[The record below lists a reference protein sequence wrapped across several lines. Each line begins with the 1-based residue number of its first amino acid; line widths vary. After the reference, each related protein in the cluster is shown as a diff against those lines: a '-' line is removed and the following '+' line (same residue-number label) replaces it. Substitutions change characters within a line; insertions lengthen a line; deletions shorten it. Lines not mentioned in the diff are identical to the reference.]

1 ADQCT
6 GLQGFLVFHSF
17 GGGTGSGFTS
27 LLMERLSV
35 DYGKK
40 SKLEFSIYPAPQV
53 STAVVEPYNSILT
66 THTTLEH
73 SDCAFMVDNEAIYD
87 ICRRNLDIERPT
99 YTNLNR
105 LIGQIVSSIT
115 ASLRFD
121 GALNVDLTEFQTNL
135 VPYPRIHFPLA
146 TYAPVISAEKA
157 YHEQLS
163 VAEITNACFEPAN
176 QMVKCDPRHGKYMA
190 CCLLYRGDVVPKDVN
205 AAIATIKTKR
215 TIQFVDW
222 CPTGFKVGINYQPP
236 TVVPG
241 GDLAKVQRAV
251 CMLSNTT
258 AIAEAWA
265 RLDHKFDLMYA
276 KRAFVHWYV
285 GEGMEEGEFSE
296 AREDMAALEK
306 DYEETNLVPYPRI
319 HFPLATYA
327 PVISAEKAYHEQ
339 LSVAEITNACFE
351 PANQMV
357 KCDPRHGKYMA
368 CCLLYRGDVVPK
380 DVNAA
385 IATIKTKRS
394 IQFVDWCPTGFKVG
408 INYQPPTVVPGGDLA
423 KVQRAVCMLSNT
435 TAIAEAWARLD
446 HKFDLMYAKR
456 AFVHW
461 YVGEGMEEG
470 EFSEAREDMAAL
482 EKDYEEVGVDSVEG
496 EGEEEG
502 EEY

>member
-1 ADQCT
+1 TPLPMFSPQLECISVHVGQARVQMGNACWELYCLEHGIQPDGQMPSDKTIGGGDDSFNTFSETVAGKHVPRAVFVDLEPTVIDEVRTGTYQDAANNYARGHYTIGKEIIDLVLDRIGKLADQCT

-17 GGGTGSGFTS
+17 VGGSSSGFTS

-105 LIGQIVSSIT
+105 LISQIVSSIT

-163 VAEITNACFEPAN
+163 VAEITNSCFEPAN
-176 QMVKCDPRHGKYMA
+176 QMVKCDPRHSEYMA

-205 AAIATIKTKR
+205 AAIATIKTK
-215 TIQFVDW
+215 
-222 CPTGFKVGINYQPP
+222 
-236 TVVPG
+236 
-241 GDLAKVQRAV
+241 L
-251 CMLSNTT
+251 
-258 AIAEAWA
+258 
-265 RLDHKFDLMYA
+265 
-276 KRAFVHWYV
+276 
-285 GEGMEEGEFSE
+285 
-296 AREDMAALEK
+296 
-306 DYEETNLVPYPRI
+306 
-319 HFPLATYA
+319 
-327 PVISAEKAYHEQ
+327 
-339 LSVAEITNACFE
+339 
-351 PANQMV
+351 
-357 KCDPRHGKYMA
+357 
-368 CCLLYRGDVVPK
+368 
-380 DVNAA
+380 
-385 IATIKTKRS
+385 S

-435 TAIAEAWARLD
+435 TAVAEAWARLD

-482 EKDYEEVGVDSVEG
+482 EKDYEEVGVDSG
-496 EGEEEG
+496 EGDGQEDG

>member
-1 ADQCT
+1 MSREVISVHVGQAGVQMGNACWELYCLEHGIQPDGKMPSDKSVGSGDDSFNTFFSETGSGGHVPRAVFVDLEPTVIDEIRTGTYRQLFHPEQMITGKEDAANNYARGHYTIGKEIIDLVLDRIRRLADNCT
-6 GLQGFLVFHSF
+6 GLQGFLIFHSF

-27 LLMERLSV
+27 LMMERLSV

-40 SKLEFSIYPAPQV
+40 SKLEFAIYPAPQI

-87 ICRRNLDIERPT
+87 ICRRNLDIERPS

-135 VPYPRIHFPLA
+135 VPYPRIHFPLV

-157 YHEQLS
+157 NHEQMS
-163 VAEITNACFEPAN
+163 VADITNKCFEPSN

-190 CCLLYRGDVVPKDVN
+190 VSLKLNDLFN
-205 AAIATIKTKR
+205 SKTKR
-215 TIQFVDW
+215 SIQFVDW

-236 TVVPG
+236 TAVPG
-241 GDLAKVQRAV
+241 GDLAKVPRAV

-296 AREDMAALEK
+296 AREDL
-306 DYEETNLVPYPRI
+306 
-319 HFPLATYA
+319 
-327 PVISAEKAYHEQ
+327 
-339 LSVAEITNACFE
+339 
-351 PANQMV
+351 
-357 KCDPRHGKYMA
+357 
-368 CCLLYRGDVVPK
+368 
-380 DVNAA
+380 
-385 IATIKTKRS
+385 
-394 IQFVDWCPTGFKVG
+394 
-408 INYQPPTVVPGGDLA
+408 
-423 KVQRAVCMLSNT
+423 
-435 TAIAEAWARLD
+435 
-446 HKFDLMYAKR
+446 
-456 AFVHW
+456 
-461 YVGEGMEEG
+461 
-470 EFSEAREDMAAL
+470 AAL
-482 EKDYEEVGVDSVEG
+482 EKDYEEVGLDSLENG
-496 EGEEEG
+496 AEG